1 MIVLRRTM
9 GQAIHIGDDIR
20 IVVTETEPNG
30 RVHLGIE
37 APASVSI
44 HRLEIY
50 ERIQAENSAAAN
62 GDVMAWLKGVS
73 NEEE

>member
-1 MIVLRRTM
+1 MMVLRRTL

-20 IVVTETEPNG
+20 IVVTESESNG

-37 APASVSI
+37 APEHITI

-50 ERIQAENSAAAN
+50 EKIQEENCAAAN
-62 GDVMAWLKGVS
+62 GNVMDWLKEIS
-73 NEEE
+73 NEG

>member
-1 MIVLRRTM
+1 MIVLRRTL

-20 IVVTETEPNG
+20 IVVTETEVNG

-37 APASVSI
+37 APNTISI

-50 ERIQAENSAAAN
+50 ERIQAENCSAVN
-62 GDVMAWLKGVS
+62 GNVMDWLKGAS

>member
-1 MIVLRRTM
+1 MIVLRRTL

-20 IVVTETEPNG
+20 IVVTETEKNG

-37 APASVSI
+37 APDAVSI

-50 ERIQAENSAAAN
+50 EKIQAENFAAIN
-62 GDVMAWLKGVS
+62 GNILDWLKGIS
-73 NEEE
+73 NEG

>member
-1 MIVLRRTM
+1 MIVLRRTV

-37 APASVSI
+37 APTSISV

-50 ERIQAENSAAAN
+50 ERIQTENRSAAN
-62 GDVMAWLKGVS
+62 GDVMDWLKGVT
-73 NEEE
+73 NAE

>member
-1 MIVLRRTM
+1 MIVLRRTV

-37 APASVSI
+37 APVSI
-44 HRLEIY
+44 SVHRLEIY
-50 ERIQAENSAAAN
+50 ERIQAENRSAAD
-62 GDVMAWLKGVS
+62 GDVMNWLKGVS
-73 NEEE
+73 DAE

>member
-1 MIVLRRTM
+1 MIVLRRTV

-37 APASVSI
+37 APNSISV

-50 ERIQAENSAAAN
+50 ERIQAENAAAAN
-62 GDVMAWLKGVS
+62 GDVMGWLKGVS
-73 NEEE
+73 NAE